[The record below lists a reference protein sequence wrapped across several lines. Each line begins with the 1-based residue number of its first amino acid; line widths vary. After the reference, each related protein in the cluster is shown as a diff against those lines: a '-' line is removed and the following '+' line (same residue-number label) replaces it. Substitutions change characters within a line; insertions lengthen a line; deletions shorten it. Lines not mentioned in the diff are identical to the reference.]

1 MRGIGPRTD
10 ADGGRGPGGWW
21 RRDQAKQKGYVKG
34 VAERIKRASRY
45 QFALEVDEKRSRGPT
60 RRWNTRE
67 AARGRK
73 AKRAELAEPKD
84 EGPDLMREKLRAS
97 GDMVLRRLHE
107 RQ

>member
-1 MRGIGPRTD
+1 MAGSYVGPVY
-10 ADGGRGPGGWW
+10 
-21 RRDQAKQKGYVKG
+21 DQQK
-34 VAERIKRASRY
+34 
-45 QFALEVDEKRSRGPT
+45 
-60 RRWNTRE
+60 